1 MADFDGASQTF
12 LAWLQQSGAEIS
24 PKIKLEDL
32 RNAQAGR
39 GVGKW
44 PSSGHKHC
52 ATPLTFLLFQT
63 LSLHS
68 QLTSVVATQDIA
80 EHEVL
85 FRIPRTAILSVEN
98 SILSTEIPAATF
110 EMLGPWLSLI
120 LVMLYEYTNG
130 DASNW
135 APYFFVLPTEF
146 NTLMFWSA
154 DELAELQA
162 SAVVNKIGKEGANE
176 VFMEHLLP
184 VIKEFA
190 DIFFA
195 GDERAKQRAEEMRD
209 ERNVA
214 LMHKMGSLIMA
225 YAFDVEPASPRKDVD
240 EEGFAEEP
248 EDEAL
253 PKGMI
258 PLADMLNADADRNN
272 ARLFYESKYLDM
284 KALKPIRAGEE
295 IFNDYGPLPR
305 SDLLRRY
312 GYITDNYAKYDVVE
326 IPMDLVTDLAS
337 VAGIRYDDRIEY
349 LEEQDIIDTGYDIT
363 ASSPFTIQESLSP
376 ELIILVET
384 LLLSQEEYERLKSKG
399 RMPKPEKITNHGA
412 EFLHKLVQART
423 AQYTT
428 TLEGDTQSVIGVPP
442 VGAATAKERRF
453 AMAKAIRIGEKHL
466 LRQVEESLA
475 EMMARQ
481 GGVSKRQRVVDDE
494 GDIEMGGVEKK
505 ARA

>member
-1 MADFDGASQTF
+1 M
-12 LAWLQQSGAEIS
+12 
-24 PKIKLEDL
+24 P
-32 RNAQAGR
+32 
-39 GVGKW
+39 
-44 PSSGHKHC
+44 
-52 ATPLTFLLFQT
+52 
-63 LSLHS
+63 
-68 QLTSVVATQDIA
+68 VAIQDIA
-80 EHEVL
+80 QDEVL

-110 EMLGPWLSLI
+110 ELLGPWLSLI

-135 APYFFVLPTEF
+135 SPYFSVLPTEF
-146 NTLMFWSA
+146 NTLMFWSE

-162 SAVVNKIGKEGANE
+162 SAVVGKIGKEGADE
-176 VFMEHLLP
+176 AFTEHLLP

-209 ERNVA
+209 ERNLN

-225 YAFDVEPASPRKDVD
+225 YAFDVEPANPRKDVD
-240 EEGFAEEP
+240 DEGFAEEE

-272 ARLFYESKYLDM
+272 ARLFYEDKHLDM

-312 GYITDNYAKYDVVE
+312 GYVTENYAQYDVVE
-326 IPMDLVTDLAS
+326 IPMELVTELATA
-337 VAGIRYDDRIEY
+337 AGIHSEERLEY

-384 LLLSQEEYERLKSKG
+384 LLLPSEEFDRLKRKGKLPKAEKISSKG
-399 RMPKPEKITNHGA
+399 A
-412 EFLHKLVQART
+412 ELLHKIVQARS

-428 TLEGDTQSVIGVPP
+428 TLEEDAQSSSGVPP
-442 VGAATAKERRF
+442 VGEGTSKERRY
-453 AMAKAIRIGEKHL
+453 AMAKAVRIGEKQL
-466 LRQVEESLA
+466 LREAENALA
-475 EMMARQ
+475 ELMARE
-481 GGVSKRQRVVDDE
+481 GGASKRQRAMDDE
-494 GDIEMGGVEKK
+494 GDVEMGGVEKK
-505 ARA
+505 QRA

>member
-1 MADFDGASQTF
+1 
-12 LAWLQQSGAEIS
+12 L
-24 PKIKLEDL
+24 P
-32 RNAQAGR
+32 
-39 GVGKW
+39 
-44 PSSGHKHC
+44 
-52 ATPLTFLLFQT
+52 
-63 LSLHS
+63 
-68 QLTSVVATQDIA
+68 VAIQDIA
-80 EHEVL
+80 QDEVL

-110 EMLGPWLSLI
+110 ELLGPWLSLI

-130 DASNW
+130 NASNW
-135 APYFFVLPTEF
+135 SPYFSVLPTEF
-146 NTLMFWSA
+146 NTLMFWSE

-162 SAVVNKIGKEGANE
+162 SAVVGKIGKEGADE
-176 VFMEHLLP
+176 AFTEHLLP

-209 ERNVA
+209 ERNLN

-225 YAFDVEPASPRKDVD
+225 YAFDVEPANPRKDVD
-240 EEGFAEEP
+240 DEGFAEEE

-272 ARLFYESKYLDM
+272 ARLFYEDKHLDM

-312 GYITDNYAKYDVVE
+312 GYVTENYAQYDVVE
-326 IPMDLVTDLAS
+326 IPMDLVTELATA
-337 VAGIRYDDRIEY
+337 AGIHSEERLEY

-384 LLLSQEEYERLKSKG
+384 LLLPSEEFDRLKRKG
-399 RMPKPEKITNHGA
+399 KLPKPEKISSKGA
-412 EFLHKLVQART
+412 ELLHKIVQARG

-428 TLEGDTQSVIGVPP
+428 TLEEDAQSSNGVLP
-442 VGAATAKERRF
+442 VGEGKSKERRY
-453 AMAKAIRIGEKHL
+453 AMAKAVRTGEKQL
-466 LRQVEESLA
+466 LRQAENALA
-475 EMMARQ
+475 ELMARE
-481 GGVSKRQRVVDDE
+481 GGASKRQRAVDDE
-494 GDIEMGGVEKK
+494 GDVEMGGVEKK
-505 ARA
+505 QRT